1 MIVIVK
7 NIAIGSFEPD
17 SSSSNG
23 AMLFLS
29 EIFLALSM
37 AKTAAASVEEIMEP
51 SKKASAQVKSSRYFA
66 TGAIASAV
74 KKTPSVAS
82 AKPLPKI
89 GLIAAKSVLAHQHK
103 V

>member
-17 SSSSNG
+17 FNSSNG

-29 EIFLALSM
+29 EIFLALSI

-51 SKKASAQVKSSRYFA
+51 SKKGFRP
-66 TGAIASAV
+66 G
-74 KKTPSVAS
+74 
-82 AKPLPKI
+82 KI
-89 GLIAAKSVLAHQHK
+89 KQIFCYWSDS
-103 V
+103 

>member
-17 SSSSNG
+17 SSSRSG
-23 AMLFLS
+23 AMPFFS
-29 EIFLALSM
+29 EIFFALSM
-37 AKTAAASVEEIMEP
+37 AKTAAASVDEMMEP
-51 SKKASAQVKSSRYFA
+51 SKKASAHVKSSRYFA

-89 GLIAAKSVLAHQHK
+89 GLIAAKSVSSPPA
-103 V
+103 

>member
-17 SSSSNG
+17 SSSRSG
-23 AMLFLS
+23 AMPFLS
-29 EIFLALSM
+29 EIFFALSM
-37 AKTAAASVEEIMEP
+37 AKTAAASVDEMMEP

-74 KKTPSVAS
+74 RKTPSVARS
-82 AKPLPKI
+82 
-89 GLIAAKSVLAHQHK
+89 GLCQRLALSLQSQCQAHQRR